1 MSENRKNN
9 LLARLNRDFL
19 LFDGGMGTQ
28 LQNAGLKAGQ
38 IPEELNLEQPELIQG
53 VHSNYLRAGADFITT
68 NTFGCNRLKMAD
80 AKYSVPEMIKAA
92 IDNAKKAQEACGRT
106 EDSYIVLDIG
116 PIGTMLKPL
125 GTLPFE
131 EAYELIAEQ
140 IEAAGDGVDAILFE
154 TMTDVYEVKA
164 AILAA
169 KEHSD
174 LPIFTTMTFD
184 KTGRTLTGTN
194 VETFVNIVESLGVTM
209 LGVNC
214 SLGPKELAPIIED
227 LLQYSH
233 VPVMAQ
239 PNAGLPNF
247 KHGETVYE
255 LTPEEFVK
263 DVKYYMENGLA
274 VCGGCCGTT
283 PDFIRELHKNRPK
296 AVNARTNPYIPKV
309 SSATRTVTFD
319 GHVIV
324 CGERLNPTGKKK
336 MQAALKENHLDEV
349 IAEGIRQEDA
359 GAEVLDV
366 NVGLPG
372 IDEAAMMVKI
382 IPMLQEVI
390 NLPLQID
397 SSSADALEAAC
408 RIYNGRPLINS
419 VNAKPA
425 VLDNVLPIVKKYG
438 GVVIGLTLEEEIPLL
453 AAERVELA
461 KRIIDRAGQEGIRP
475 EDVIIDCL
483 TLTASAQQKE
493 VAETLK
499 AVRAVREMGHH
510 CVLGVS
516 NVSFGLPYRALL
528 NRTFLTM
535 AIDAGLDLPI
545 MNPLDT
551 QMMACVDAAN
561 LLLNYDKDSTCYINK
576 YANASDAGGIST
588 TSVNSGAGAG
598 NGAGDAGAGTS
609 GSGTAGAQTA
619 AGTGAGFDLSYMIKK
634 GMKNEVQAQTKAEL
648 ERSDAMTLINDVII
662 PALNQ
667 VGKDYETGKIFLPQ
681 LIQAAETTKLAFQV
695 VQETFSASDE
705 EKKGPVIICTV
716 EGDIHDIGKNI
727 VKVVLESYGYDMI
740 DLGKDVQAEEVVEAC
755 DKYAPKAIG
764 LSALMTTT
772 VVNMQ
777 KTIDALHAAGITIP
791 VWVGGAVLTQAIAD
805 EIGADYYAEDA
816 MGTVRLMDQIIK

>member
-1 MSENRKNN
+1 MTLKE
-9 LLARLNRDFL
+9 RLNRDFL

-28 LQNAGLKAGQ
+28 LQEAGLKAGQ
-38 IPEELNLEQPELIQG
+38 IPEELNLDDPELITK
-53 VHSNYLRAGADFITT
+53 VHCNYLKAGADFITT
-68 NTFGCNRLKMAD
+68 NTFGCNCLKMAD
-80 AKYSVPEMIKAA
+80 AKYSVPEMIRAA
-92 IDNAKKAQEACGRT
+92 IANAKKAQQIMGR
-106 EDSYIVLDIG
+106 EQDSYIALDIG

-140 IEAAGDGVDAILFE
+140 IDAAADQVDAILFE

-164 AILAA
+164 AVLAA
-169 KEHSD
+169 KEHANC
-174 LPIFTTMTFD
+174 PVFTTMTFD
-184 KTGRTLTGTN
+184 KSGRTLTGTN
-194 VETFVNIVESLGVTM
+194 VETFVNIVESLGVDM

-214 SLGPKELAPIIED
+214 SLGPKELSPIITD
-227 LLQYSH
+227 LLRFSH

-255 LTPEEFVK
+255 LTPEEFVT
-263 DVKYYMENGLA
+263 DVKEFMENGLA

-283 PDFIRELHKNRPK
+283 PAFIAKLNENRPK
-296 AVNARTNPYIPKV
+296 AVNPRTNPYITKV
-309 SSATRTVTFD
+309 SSSTQTVTFD

-349 IAEGIRQEDA
+349 IAEAIRQEDA

-372 IDEAAMMVKI
+372 IDEAEMMEKI

-397 SSSADALEAAC
+397 SSSAEALERAC

-425 VLDNVLPIVKKYG
+425 VLDAVLPIVKKYG

-453 AAERVELA
+453 AEERVELA
-461 KRIIDRAGQEGIRP
+461 KRIIDRAGQEGIRK

-499 AVRAVREMGHH
+499 AVRTVRQMGHH
-510 CVLGVS
+510 TVLGVS

-528 NRTFLTM
+528 NRTFLSM
-535 AIDAGLDLPI
+535 AMEAGLDLPI
-545 MNPLDT
+545 MNPLDA

-561 LLLNYDKDSTCYINK
+561 LLLNYDKDSVHFIEK
-576 YANASDAGGIST
+576 YADSGDILTGTVSTGGQAAGSTGGQKTGDNAGG
-588 TSVNSGAGAG
+588 A
-598 NGAGDAGAGTS
+598 
-609 GSGTAGAQTA
+609 A
-619 AGTGAGFDLSYMIKK
+619 AGKGFDLSYMIKK
-634 GMKNEVQAQTKAEL
+634 GMKNEVQDQTRAEL
-648 ERSDAMTLINDVII
+648 AESSAMTLINDVII

-667 VGKDYETGKIFLPQ
+667 VGQDYESGKIFLPQ

-695 VQETFSASDE
+695 VQETFTASD

-740 DLGKDVQAEEVVEAC
+740 DLGKDISPEEVVGAC
-755 DKYAPKAIG
+755 KQHAPKAIG

-777 KTIDALHAAGITIP
+777 KTIDALHAANINAPI
-791 VWVGGAVLTQAIAD
+791 WVGGAVLTQQIAD
-805 EIGADYYAEDA
+805 EIGADYYTADA
-816 MGTVRLMDQIIK
+816 MDSVRLLEEII

>member
-1 MSENRKNN
+1 MTKRSEELIK
-9 LLARLNRDFL
+9 RLNRDFL

-38 IPEELNLEQPELIQG
+38 IPEELNIDKPELITQ
-53 VHSNYLRAGADFITT
+53 VHCNYLKAGADFITT

-80 AKYSVPEMIKAA
+80 AKYGVEEMIRAA
-92 IDNAKKAQEACGRT
+92 IANAEAARGQMGR
-106 EDSYIVLDIG
+106 EDDAYIVLDVG
-116 PIGTMLKPL
+116 PVGTMLKPL
-125 GTLPFE
+125 GTLAFE
-131 EAYELIAEQ
+131 DACDIIAQQ
-140 IEAAGDGVDAILFE
+140 IRAAGDLVDAILFE

-169 KEHSD
+169 RENTD
-174 LPIFTTMTFD
+174 LPVFTTMTFD
-184 KTGRTLTGTN
+184 KSGRTLTGTD
-194 VETFVNIVESLGVTM
+194 VETFVNIAESLGVSM

-227 LLQYSH
+227 LLKFSH
-233 VPVMAQ
+233 IPVMAQ

-255 LTPEEFVK
+255 LTPEEFG
-263 DVKYYMENGLA
+263 DTMQKYLIDGLA

-283 PDFIRELHKNRPK
+283 PDFIRKLDSIRPD
-296 AVNARTNPYIPKV
+296 AVHPRTNPYVTKV
-309 SSATRTVTFD
+309 SSSTKTVVFD

-336 MQAALKENHLDEV
+336 MQAALKENRLDELV
-349 IAEGIRQEDA
+349 TEAIRQEDA

-372 IDEAAMMVKI
+372 IDEAEMMKTV
-382 IPMLQEVI
+382 IPMVQEVV

-397 SSSADALEAAC
+397 SSSAVALEAAC

-425 VLDNVLPIVKKYG
+425 VLNAVLPIVKKYG
-438 GVVIGLTLEEEIPLL
+438 GVVIGLTLEEEIPLV
-453 AAERVELA
+453 AEERVGLA
-461 KRIIDRAGQEGIRP
+461 RKIIDRAGQEGIRP
-475 EDVIIDCL
+475 EDVVIDCL

-499 AVRAVREMGHH
+499 AVRTVREMGHH
-510 CVLGVS
+510 TVLGVS

-551 QMMACVDAAN
+551 QMMGCVDAAN
-561 LLLNYDKDSTCYINK
+561 LLLNYDIDSTCYINK
-576 YANASDAGGIST
+576 YANASDGPSVST
-588 TSVNSGAGAG
+588 ASVNSGVPGAGQGPDGGGAGAG
-598 NGAGDAGAGTS
+598 D
-609 GSGTAGAQTA
+609 
-619 AGTGAGFDLSYMIKK
+619 FDLSTIIKK
-634 GMKNEVQAQTKAEL
+634 GMKNEAAEQARKEL
-648 ERSDAMTLINDVII
+648 AASDAMTLINSVII

-667 VGKDYETGKIFLPQ
+667 VGKDYEEGRIFLPQ
-681 LIQAAETTKLAFQV
+681 LIQAAETTKIAFEV
-695 VQETFSASDE
+695 VQETFTASD
-705 EKKGPVIICTV
+705 EKKGPVVICTV

-740 DLGKDVQAEEVVEAC
+740 DLGKDVAVDAVVEAC
-755 DKYAPKAIG
+755 GRIKPKAIG

-777 KTIDALHAAGITIP
+777 KTIDALHAANINAPIF
-791 VWVGGAVLTQAIAD
+791 VGGAVLTQQIAD
-805 EIGADYYAEDA
+805 EIGADHYTADA
-816 MGTVRLMDQIIK
+816 MDSVRLLESII